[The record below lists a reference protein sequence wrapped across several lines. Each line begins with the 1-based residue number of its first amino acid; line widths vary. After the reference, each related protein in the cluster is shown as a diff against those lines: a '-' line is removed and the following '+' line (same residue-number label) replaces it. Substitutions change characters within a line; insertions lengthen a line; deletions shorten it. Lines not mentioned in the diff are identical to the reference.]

1 MKNKKLIINI
11 LKMVLVFTL
20 FLFNS
25 YMRLLIY
32 KIFGLNIKTTSETT
46 DFIIRLA
53 VYIILITIFAL
64 IYKKDIKSEWKNFT
78 NKIGKNF
85 DTAFKYYGI
94 GLAAMIVFNIFINFV
109 LRLGQSQNESA
120 VQDMIK
126 TSPILMIVFAGI
138 LAPIIEE
145 IVFRKSLKNVFK
157 NKWMFVIISGF
168 IFGLLHV
175 TGFSIKTPL
184 EFLYILPY
192 GSLGAMFAVM
202 DYEIDSTFPSIS
214 MHMIHNTVLV
224 LVAALPTLL
233 H

>member
-20 FLFNS
+20 FIFNS
-25 YMRLLIY
+25 LIRLLIC
-32 KIFGLNIKTTSETT
+32 KIFGLNVKTLSDST

-53 VYIILITIFAL
+53 VYVILIVIFAL
-64 IYKKDIKSEWKNFT
+64 IYKKDIKPEWKNFT
-78 NKIGKNF
+78 KKLGKNF

-94 GLAAMIVFNIFINFV
+94 GLAAMVVFNLFINFV
-109 LRLGQSQNESA
+109 LKLGQSQNESA

-126 TSPILMIVFAGI
+126 STPILMIIFAGI

-184 EFLYILPY
+184 EYLYILPY
-192 GSLGAMFAVM
+192 GSLGAMFAYM

-214 MHMIHNTVLV
+214 MHMMHNTVLV
-224 LVAALPTLL
+224 LVAVLPTLI